1 MSFGITDQGFVL
13 KTQDDILQELTDA
26 AVLPEYFGPTQ
37 DLTIYDP
44 VGQFLNIIA
53 KALANTWEGLEDAYY
68 AFYIDVAEGV
78 SLDRAVALGGMT
90 RITAQKATVT
100 VSASGTNG
108 TVVLAGDLLAQTSQ
122 AVQFENIS
130 TGTVVNG
137 VVDLTFRAVVA
148 GESGIV
154 AAESINELVNPFSGI
169 TGVGNRLA
177 STGGTEIETD
187 ADLRTRFN
195 ERGSS
200 GGSSIPA
207 IISKL
212 QEVTGVTRANVVENA
227 TNGTV
232 DGRNAHSI
240 ECVVAGTGSDV
251 DIATAI
257 FNTKPAGIEPVGSKS
272 FAVADD
278 NGDSHTMKWTV
289 PTEKLVNVVINV
301 TSNSAWVTANIATL
315 KTRVIEIIG
324 GVDTVGSV
332 STEYDGLD
340 SGEDVYA
347 WQLIANFDDITGMDD
362 VEVFLAFS
370 PTTPTALKTLSV
382 DYDEYARC
390 DTANVTVNVA

>member
-1 MSFGITDQGFVL
+1 MAYGITDQGFVL

-44 VGQFLNIIA
+44 VGQFINIMA

-78 SLDRAVALGGMT
+78 SLDRVVALGGMT
-90 RITAQKATVT
+90 RIAAQKATVAI
-100 VSASGTNG
+100 SASGTNG
-108 TVVLAGDLLAQTSQ
+108 TVILAGDLLAQTSQ

-137 VVDLTFRAVVA
+137 VVDLTFRAVEA
-148 GESGIV
+148 GEGGIV

-212 QEVTGVTRANVVENA
+212 QEVTGVTRVNVVENA

-232 DGRNAHSI
+232 DGRPAHSI
-240 ECVVAGTGSDV
+240 ECIVAGTASDI

-257 FNTKPAGIEPVGSKS
+257 FNTKPAGIEPVGSES
-272 FAVADD
+272 YAVADD

-289 PTEKLVNVVINV
+289 PTEKLVNVVVNV
-301 TSNSAWVTANIATL
+301 TSNPAWSAANVATI

-324 GVDTVGSV
+324 GVDTVGTV
-332 STEYDGLD
+332 STQYDGLEG
-340 SGEDVYA
+340 GEDVHA
-347 WQLIANFDDITGMDD
+347 WSLIANFDDITGMDD
-362 VEVFLAFS
+362 VVVFLAFS
-370 PTTPTALKTLSV
+370 PTTPTTLKTLSL
-382 DYDEYARC
+382 DFDEYARC
-390 DTANVTVNVA
+390 DTDNITVNVS

>member
-1 MSFGITDQGFVL
+1 MAFGITDQGFVL
-13 KTQDDILQELTDA
+13 KTQDDILQEITDA
-26 AVLPEYFGPTQ
+26 AVLPEYFGPVQ

-44 VGQFLNIIA
+44 VGQFANIMA
-53 KALANTWEGLEDAYY
+53 KALANTWEGLEDVYY
-68 AFYIDVAEGV
+68 AFYPDVAEGV
-78 SLDRAVALGGMT
+78 SLDRVVALGGLT

-100 VSASGTNG
+100 ITASGTTG
-108 TVVLAGDLLAQTSQ
+108 TTILVGDLLAQTSQ
-122 AVQFENIS
+122 TIQFENIS
-130 TGTVVNG
+130 SGVVVAG
-137 VVDLTFRAVVA
+137 LVDLTFRATVA

-187 ADLRTRFN
+187 AELRLRYS

-207 IISKL
+207 IILKL
-212 QEVTGVTRANVVENA
+212 REVTGVIRAIVVENA

-232 DGRNAHSI
+232 DGRPAHSI
-240 ECVVAGTGSDV
+240 ECIVAGTGSDI

-257 FNTKPAGIEPVGSKS
+257 FNTKPAGIEPLGSQS
-272 FAVADD
+272 CDVSDD

-289 PTEKLVNVVINV
+289 PTEKLVNVVVNV
-301 TSNSAWVTANIATL
+301 TSNASWASANIAIL

-324 GVDTVGSV
+324 GVDTVGTV

-340 SGEDVYA
+340 SGDDVYA
-347 WQLIANFDDITGMDD
+347 WQLIANFDNITGMND
-362 VEVFLAFS
+362 VVVFLAFS
-370 PTTPTALKTLSV
+370 PTTPTSLKTLSI

-390 DTANVTVNVA
+390 DTANVTVNVS

>member
-1 MSFGITDQGFVL
+1 MAYGITDRGFIN

-44 VGQFLNIIA
+44 VGQFLNIMA

-78 SLDRAVALGGMT
+78 SLDRVVALGGMT
-90 RITAQKATVT
+90 RIAAQKATVT
-100 VSASGTNG
+100 ISASGTNG
-108 TVVLAGDLLAQTSQ
+108 TVILAGDILAQTSQ
-122 AVQFENIS
+122 SVQFENIS
-130 TGTVVNG
+130 TGTVVDG
-137 VVDLTFRAVVA
+137 VVDLTFRAVEA
-148 GESGIV
+148 GEAGIV

-212 QEVTGVTRANVVENA
+212 QEVTGVTRVNVVENA

-232 DGRNAHSI
+232 DGRPAHSI
-240 ECVVAGTGSDV
+240 ECIVAGTASDI

-257 FNTKPAGIEPVGSKS
+257 FNTKPAGIEPVGSES
-272 FAVADD
+272 YAVADD

-289 PTEKLVNVVINV
+289 PTEKLVNVVVNV
-301 TSNSAWVTANIATL
+301 TSNSAWSAANVATI

-324 GVDTVGSV
+324 GVDTVGTV
-332 STEYDGLD
+332 STQYDGLEG
-340 SGEDVYA
+340 GEDVHA
-347 WQLIANFDDITGMDD
+347 WSLIANFDDITGMDD
-362 VEVFLAFS
+362 VVVFLAFS
-370 PTTPTALKTLSV
+370 PTTPTTLKTLSL
-382 DYDEYARC
+382 DFDEYARC
-390 DTANVTVNVA
+390 DTDNITVNVS

>member
-1 MSFGITDQGFVL
+1 MAYGITDQGFVL

-44 VGQFLNIIA
+44 VGQFINIMA

-78 SLDRAVALGGMT
+78 SLDRVVALGGMT
-90 RITAQKATVT
+90 RIAAQKATVAI
-100 VSASGTNG
+100 SASGTNG
-108 TVVLAGDLLAQTSQ
+108 TVILAGDLLAQTSQ

-137 VVDLTFRAVVA
+137 VVDLTFRAVEA
-148 GESGIV
+148 GEGGIV

-212 QEVTGVTRANVVENA
+212 QEVTGVTRVNVVENA

-232 DGRNAHSI
+232 DGRPAHSI
-240 ECVVAGTGSDV
+240 ECIVAGTASDI

-257 FNTKPAGIEPVGSKS
+257 FSTKPAGIEPVGSES
-272 FAVADD
+272 YAVADD

-289 PTEKLVNVVINV
+289 PTEKLVNVVVNV
-301 TSNSAWVTANIATL
+301 TSNSAWSAANVATI

-324 GVDTVGSV
+324 GVDTVGTV
-332 STEYDGLD
+332 STQYDGLEG
-340 SGEDVYA
+340 GEDVYA
-347 WQLIANFDDITGMDD
+347 WSLIANFDDITGMDD
-362 VEVFLAFS
+362 VVVFLAFS
-370 PTTPTALKTLSV
+370 PTTPTTLKTLSL
-382 DYDEYARC
+382 DFDEYARC
-390 DTANVTVNVA
+390 DTDNITVNVS